1 MISTVMANANAAIL
15 PMARSRQPEHA
26 ATTASSSKATE
37 FADQIA
43 RLEKTQASQAEAR
56 KSSGKPDQ
64 PEKPDASESLDT
76 SDTAADSMAG
86 DLPVPAPRKPQQP
99 KGDDIAIAIAVPI
112 EPRPVP
118 GSGEQIVP
126 SMQKR
131 PNSIDLRS
139 INDGQRNMSN
149 ITNESNEAIGALAIT
164 SKNFAPI
171 SGQSDGNNQFNN
183 PSNNQSETIGNT
195 IPTSQINGPM
205 SSQLSADI
213 GAIGDMQALV
223 NEFETSINHFE
234 RAGNQWVGNAKIVF
248 QSTVL
253 SGTSVQITGDGK
265 SLSIQLVQS
274 ALSSTMASLHH
285 QEKQLCD
292 ALTRRLGRTVTV
304 HIGQTL
310 DLDTQAADDA
320 EPQ

>member
-1 MISTVMANANAAIL
+1 MVNTNAAAL
-15 PMARSRQPEHA
+15 QMARSRQPEHA
-26 ATTASSSKATE
+26 ATPASSSKAAE

-43 RLEKTQASQAEAR
+43 LQEKTQASQAEAR

-64 PEKPDASESLDT
+64 PEKPDASDSLDT
-76 SDTAADSMAG
+76 SDMAADGMAG
-86 DLPVPAPRKPQQP
+86 GQPVPVPRKPNQL
-99 KGDDIAIAIAVPI
+99 KEDDIAIAIAIPA
-112 EPRPVP
+112 
-118 GSGEQIVP
+118 
-126 SMQKR
+126 MQER
-131 PNSIDLRS
+131 PNNTDLPT
-139 INDGQRNMSN
+139 INNGQRNIINM
-149 ITNESNEAIGALAIT
+149 TNESNETIGALAIT

-171 SGQSDGNNQFNN
+171 SSQNDGNNQFNN
-183 PSNNQSETIGNT
+183 QSNNQSRMIGNT
-195 IPTSQINGPM
+195 IPASQISSGAM
-205 SSQLSADI
+205 SSPLSGDI